1 LKLEKRGQQRESPTI
16 APRALDANLSHLSC
30 ANLNFEHVKAAAT
43 WNSCVFLPWSISNN
57 LNSSRSIVPWFLP
70 DSILRL
76 RTEMQLHN
84 LLIATK
90 YLKTFQDYLN
100 LGRHQWRHYSMEL
113 LWSVHVAWCAPTTGT
128 YDGQ

>member
-90 YLKTFQDYLN
+90 YLEDFPGL
-100 LGRHQWRHYSMEL
+100 S
-113 LWSVHVAWCAPTTGT
+113 
-128 YDGQ
+128 